1 MAIIL
6 VGDIGGTKANLGLF
20 DGKKVLFKEE
30 YPTPK
35 IHDFNRHVQLYLD
48 DAKKQGFEPKEAT
61 IAVSGPVTY
70 LHDRAKVR
78 MSNAKLVISEEELEK
93 ETSLEEVTIIND
105 FEAIGYATN
114 DLARKERKILRVG
127 RSVKGPRIVIGAG
140 TGLGKALLIY
150 DKKEQK
156 YYPIRSELAQT
167 DLPIHNEEELAL
179 ANFIRELEKIR
190 VVTYE
195 DVLSGK
201 GLERLY
207 LYYSHKHLPAE
218 RIMDRKDAP
227 TRDAIADF
235 IKFYARA
242 FRNEIV
248 DDYATGGIYIA
259 GGMAAAHPEI
269 FKGAF
274 LKELAKHD
282 KKEYRDLLCEVPI
295 TIITDYD
302 VSLKGAGLR
311 WKK

>member
-1 MAIIL
+1 MGLIL
-6 VGDIGGTKANLGLF
+6 VGDIGGTNANLGLF
-20 DGKKVLFKEE
+20 DGKKVLLKDR
-30 YPTPK
+30 YPTQK
-35 IHDFNRHVQLYLD
+35 IHNFNKHIQLYLD

-70 LHDRAKVR
+70 HHERAKVR

-93 ETSLEEVTIIND
+93 ETSLQKVTIIND
-105 FEAIGYATN
+105 YEAIGYATD
-114 DLARKERKILRVG
+114 DLSRSERKVLRVG
-127 RSVKGPRIVIGAG
+127 RPKGGPRVVIGAG
-140 TGLGKALLIY
+140 TGLGKVLMIY
-150 DKKEQK
+150 DEREQK
-156 YYPIRSELAQT
+156 YFPIKSELAQT
-167 DLPIHNEEELAL
+167 DLPIHNEEELIL
-179 ANFIRELEKIR
+179 ANFIKELENIQT
-190 VVTYE
+190 VTYE
-195 DVLSGK
+195 DVVSGK

-207 LYYSHKHLPAE
+207 LYHSHKHLPAE
-218 RIMDRKDAP
+218 RIMDKKDAP
-227 TRDAIADF
+227 TKDAIADF
-235 IKFYARA
+235 VKFFARA

-259 GGMAAAHPEI
+259 GGIVAAHPEI

-282 KKEYRDLLCEVPI
+282 KKEYRELLSDVPI